1 MIVGGFASVRT
12 VQVLLLGKQDDGRY
26 LVSTGQYVSPVGRV
40 EKTEYARPKDLA
52 LSPDEKYVAAMA
64 TAKVFI
70 YSRSGDLEKA
80 LAVKTGALGVAWSKQ
95 GKLYVSGGDGSVS
108 EVVKSTEGWTV
119 SRNFKVDTPELINAE
134 KPSNPQVLGL
144 AVSKDS
150 AYLYAALGIR
160 NAVVKIDLAS
170 EKPVASCKTDVAPYR
185 VLLSPDETKLFV
197 ANRGGAAPGK
207 SEARANSAGTDVAVD
222 AGTDAALRG
231 SISVVDLS
239 LMTAKRV
246 EVGRQPSGM
255 VCRPDGSVLYV
266 ADSDSDTVSIVDA
279 VAAKRI
285 GVIPVTT
292 ADDPEFGR
300 IPTDLAL
307 SPDTKQLFVSC
318 GGINALAVI
327 ALETKPEVVG
337 YVPTGWF
344 PISVKADDNGL
355 VVASSKGIG
364 SRPSNK
370 TTKFG
375 VHDSVGTVQFATYS
389 DIAGLDSLSKAVAI
403 NNGWEKVLE
412 ARKDVAPVPIPVR
425 LGEPSVFKHVIYIIK
440 ENLTYDLMYG
450 DMPEGNGDKGIC
462 IFGEDVTPNQ
472 HRLARDFVLLDNFY
486 TSGTNSADGHQWT
499 SSSICN
505 AYQEQNYSA
514 NQRSYPY
521 DGGDPLAYSPK
532 GYLWTAAAKAG
543 ISVRVYGEFVNKP
556 SIKHKKTGKSA
567 DFFTLWD
574 DYKNGKNEYEIR
586 AITDNKS
593 LRKYLHPNYI
603 GFPMVVSDQWRA
615 DLFLKEFDEYV
626 KKDNLPRLCMLLLP
640 NNHTSGTSTFFP
652 TPRAMVADN
661 DLALGRIVD
670 AVSRSK
676 YWKDTLIVVVED
688 DSQSGVDHLD
698 GHRTA
703 ALCISAYSRKGQTV
717 SEFFNHSSM
726 IRSIELVLGIPPMNR
741 FDASANSMASCFNS
755 VPNYL
760 PFQFSPNNIP
770 LDERNPVKT
779 ALNPE
784 ARKLAEQSE
793 QQDWTNY
800 DKADP
805 TVVAR
810 AMWQSQRP
818 NKPFPWTKFNPP
830 SPGEDDDE

>member
-1 MIVGGFASVRT
+1 
-12 VQVLLLGKQDDGRY
+12 LLGKQDDGRY
-26 LVSTGQYVSPVGRV
+26 LVSTGQFVSPVGRV

-52 LSPDEKYVAAMA
+52 VSPDGMHVAAMA

-70 YSRSGDLEKA
+70 YGREGDLQKT
-80 LAVKTGALGVAWSKQ
+80 LAVKTGALGVVWSKE
-95 GKLYVSGGDGSVS
+95 GKLYVSGGDGSIS
-108 EVVKSTEGWTV
+108 EVAEGAEGWAIL
-119 SRNFKVDTPELINAE
+119 RNFKVDTPELIDAE

-144 AVSKDS
+144 AVSDDS
-150 AYLYAALGIR
+150 NYLYAALGIR
-160 NAVVKIDLAS
+160 NAVVKVALATG
-170 EKPVASCKTDVAPYR
+170 KPVASCPVDVAPYR
-185 VLLSPDETKLFV
+185 VLLSPDGTKLFV
-197 ANRGGAAPGK
+197 ANRGGAAPSK
-207 SEARANSAGTDVAVD
+207 SEPQANSGGSMVAVD
-222 AGTDAALRG
+222 ASTDAALHG
-231 SISVVDLS
+231 SVSIVDLAQMS
-239 LMTAKRV
+239 VKRI

-255 VCRPDGSVLYV
+255 VCRRDGTEVYI
-266 ADSDSDTVSIVDA
+266 ADSDSDTVSIVDP
-279 VAAKRI
+279 VAGKKV
-285 GVIPVTT
+285 GVIPVST

-307 SPDTKQLFVSC
+307 SSDEKKLYVSC
-318 GGINALAVI
+318 GGINAIAEI

-337 YVPTGWF
+337 YIPTGWF
-344 PISVKADDNGL
+344 PISIKASGKGL
-355 VVASSKGIG
+355 VIASSKGIG

-375 VHDSVGTVQFATYS
+375 VHDSVGTVQFVS
-389 DIAGLDSLSKAVAI
+389 DADMADLQSLSKAVAV
-403 NNGWEKVLE
+403 NNGWGKVLE
-412 ARKDVAPVPIPVR
+412 ARKDVAPVPIPAR

-440 ENLTYDLMYG
+440 ENLTYDLLYG
-450 DMPEGNGDKGIC
+450 DMKEGNGDKSIC

-505 AYQEQNYSA
+505 GYQEQNYSA
-514 NQRSYPY
+514 SQRSYPY

-543 ISVRVYGEFVNKP
+543 LSVRVYGEFVNKP

-574 DYKNGKNEYEIR
+574 DYKNGKNEYEIK
-586 AITDNKS
+586 AVTDSSS

-615 DLFLKEFDEYV
+615 DVFLKEFSEFV
-626 KKDNLPRLCMLLLP
+626 KKNSLPSLCMLLLP
-640 NNHTSGTSTFFP
+640 NNHTSGTSAVFP

-703 ALCISAYSRKGQTV
+703 ALCISAYSRKGQTI

-726 IRSIELVLGIPPMNR
+726 IRTIELVLGIPPMNR
-741 FDASANSMASCFNS
+741 FDANANSMVRCFSS
-755 VPNYL
+755 VPSYL
-760 PFQFSPNNIP
+760 PFHFSPNNIP
-770 LDERNPVKT
+770 LDERNPVKS
-779 ALNPE
+779 ALGPA
-784 ARKLAEQSE
+784 ARKLAELSE
-793 QQDWTNY
+793 AQDWTNY

-805 TVVAR
+805 TVVAQ
-810 AMWQSQRP
+810 AMWQSQKP
-818 NKPFPWTKFNPP
+818 NAPFPWSKFNPP
-830 SPGEDDDE
+830 SSGEDDDE